1 MERSGKNNPCPIC
14 GRDKDDKCR
23 WDDEIILCYCGDD
36 FAPSPLFRVGQI
48 VKALGLNWALVNKAA
63 GFAAASYCF
72 IRNKP
77 LQKTSLFSEREK
89 EVFVKK
95 KIAYSTGLDAA
106 FRDLRKIYHFSLSA
120 RCLEYL
126 TPQEIRSYRL
136 ASMKVFARARALRK
150 FIAKNR
156 TSLGKRPREVIALRI
171 WEKQAMYDLK
181 EFERFE
187 KHCLGAIFQNKTP
200 TDFRSEG
207 VLPAGG

>member
-1 MERSGKNNPCPIC
+1 MEWSGKNNPCPIC

-36 FAPSPLFRVGQI
+36 FAPPPMFRVGQI
-48 VKALGLNWALVNKAA
+48 VKAFGLNWALVNKAA
-63 GFAAASYCF
+63 GFASASYCF

-77 LQKTSLFSEREK
+77 LQNVSLFSEREK

-95 KIAYSTGLDAA
+95 KIACSTGLDLA

-120 RCLEYL
+120 RCLECMTL
-126 TPQEIRSYRL
+126 QELKSYKV
-136 ASMKVFARARALRK
+136 ASMKVSARARALRR

-156 TSLGKRPREVIALRI
+156 TSLGKRAREVIALRI

-187 KHCLGAIFQNKTP
+187 RYYLGEILQNKTP

-207 VLPAGG
+207 VLSV